1 MQGSAQTL
9 KKALQCTD
17 YLMHTYSDNPLTRY
31 GKTSIIIKAKYDSA
45 KDKENY
51 NENTKAQNWI
61 QTICYAWQ
69 LSTVWKSW
77 LYVYQR
83 TATDMDGR
91 VGVFRPYL

>member
-1 MQGSAQTL
+1 M
-9 KKALQCTD
+9 
-17 YLMHTYSDNPLTRY
+17 YSDNPVTRY
-31 GKTSIIIKAKYDSA
+31 GKTSIIYQSKQST

-61 QTICYAWQ
+61 ICYAWQ

-91 VGVFRPYL
+91 VGVFRSYL